1 MERVL
6 LIKEQLL
13 EKINMKKLP
22 CHIAVIMDGNGRWA
36 VQRGQNRFAGHRAG
50 AEALRKTVEE
60 ARRLGISYLTVFAF
74 STENWSRPKEE
85 VSLLMRLL
93 AEYLDKE
100 TANLLDKDIR
110 LNFIGDISALDEKLV
125 KQMQQSMTKTA
136 HCEHMTLTI
145 AVNYGGRQ
153 DICQAARRLAE
164 EVQAGNLQPADI
176 DEKLFADMLFTKDMP
191 EVDLLLRTSGEKRI
205 SNFLLWQTAYAEI
218 IIQDIFWPD
227 FDENAL
233 LDAVLE
239 YQQRSRRFGKI

>member
-1 MERVL
+1 MESSL
-6 LIKEQLL
+6 LINEQLL
-13 EKINMKKLP
+13 EKINMQKLP

-36 VQRGQNRFAGHRAG
+36 QQRGQNRFAGHKAG

-60 ARRLGISYLTVFAF
+60 SRRLGIKYLTVFAF

-93 AEYLDKE
+93 AEYLEKE

-110 LNFIGDISALDEKLV
+110 LNFIGDTAALDEKLV
-125 KQMQQSMTKTA
+125 QQMHQSMAKTA
-136 HCEHMTLTI
+136 HCQHMILTI
-145 AVNYGGRQ
+145 AMNYGGRQ
-153 DICQAARRLAE
+153 DICQAARRLAA
-164 EVQAGNLQPADI
+164 EVQAGSLQPADI
-176 DEKLFADMLFTKDMP
+176 NEKLFTAMLYTGEMP

-233 LDAVLE
+233 LKAIWE